1 MPRRAERLVRSAGD
15 RILRFPDL
23 GRDAMLL
30 MLTWAAGIVDA
41 ISYLGLGRVFT
52 AMMTGNTVLLALAV
66 SEGESMAVMRSV
78 LALAGFSAG
87 AAAGALLVI
96 DSDERSQWAASVTH
110 SLAFARLPL
119 RRLAVVS
126 Y

>member
-1 MPRRAERLVRSAGD
+1 MPRRAEHLVRSVGD

-30 MLTWAAGIVDA
+30 MLTWAAGTVDA

-87 AAAGALLVI
+87 AAAGAPIVM
-96 DSDERSQWAASVTH
+96 DSY
-110 SLAFARLPL
+110 ARGGWPS
-119 RRLAVVS
+119 RLTR
-126 Y
+126 